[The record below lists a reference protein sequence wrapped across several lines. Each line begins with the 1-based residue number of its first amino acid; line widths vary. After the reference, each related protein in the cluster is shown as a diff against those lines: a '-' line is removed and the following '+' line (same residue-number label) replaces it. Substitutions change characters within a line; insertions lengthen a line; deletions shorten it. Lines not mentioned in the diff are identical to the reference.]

1 MPATLVRSNIV
12 PTTMSEDQVGTSRL
26 RPLGPLVGFGT
37 RAATATLRPIGGVV
51 EAATEAGLSLER
63 RAVNRVLETAA
74 SSSGWWSWRSTAPHI
89 QAALRQ
95 ALESDGAAQLID
107 SLFDSGLIDR
117 FLDRLLASES
127 LWNMIDEIAGSPA
140 VTAAISQQ
148 GLGFA
153 DQVGDQVRQRS
164 RKADDWMERAARRLT
179 GRHPRVLPPEPDAS
193 T

>member
-1 MPATLVRSNIV
+1 
-12 PTTMSEDQVGTSRL
+12 MSEDQRGTSR
-26 RPLGPLVGFGT
+26 RGPLGPLVGFGT
-37 RAATATLRPIGGVV
+37 RAATATLRPIAGVV

-63 RAVNRVLETAA
+63 RAVNRVLESDELERVVVVAIN
-74 SSSGWWSWRSTAPHI
+74 STHI